1 MKTDDELTRQ
11 YCRKAAPAFAMAT
24 ASIALAAAACG
35 GASSTSSGTGGVGSN
50 SARVKNDTVKPGGTL
65 VFAADQEPS
74 GFNVNTSK
82 DNGSSVQNI
91 TENTY
96 PSTFH
101 NPPDFT
107 VQMDKNL
114 LISADLTSKSPETV
128 VYKINPKATWSDG
141 VPVDA
146 KDFIYMWKSLNGTN
160 KDLDVFGTTGYDN
173 IKSVTGSNN
182 DKTVTV
188 VFKENFADWKSLF
201 TNMVPAHYTQ
211 KQPGGWNTGLDKS
224 MPISAGPFV
233 ITSYKPGDSLILSRN
248 DKFWGPPAKLDKIVF
263 RFLPESQTQPDALKN
278 GEVQLIYPQPQLDLV
293 QTVRA
298 LPNVESQ
305 TNFGLTFE
313 HFDFNTTVKGLH
325 DPVVRKAIAT
335 GLDRA
340 QLLNATVK
348 QFSDK
353 AQLLGNRIYVN
364 NQPEY
369 KDDAPPGIG
378 KGDIAAARKLLE
390 SDGYT
395 KGPDGVYVKGG
406 QKLSFTFATTSGNRL
421 REQQGILF
429 QAQMRQL
436 GIAIRIAN
444 QPSKTLF
451 PALSRGQFQISDFA
465 WVATPFAS
473 ANQPIYQTG
482 GGSNYGKYSNPK
494 VDALIKAAVSDLDP
508 AKVKNDWNQVD
519 TQIWQDMPTIPLY
532 QKPTFIAYHKKYG
545 NITDNASQEGPFES
559 SGTWGLKQ

>member
-1 MKTDDELTRQ
+1 MA
-11 YCRKAAPAFAMAT
+11 RKITPALAVAT
-24 ASIALAAAACG
+24 VSIALAAAACG
-35 GASSTSSGTGGVGSN
+35 GGSSSSGSGGTGGGGSN
-50 SARVKNDTVKPGGTL
+50 NAQVKNETVKTGGTL
-65 VFAADQEPS
+65 VFAADQEPT

-82 DNGSSVQNI
+82 DDGTSVQNI
-91 TENTY
+91 TENVY

-101 NPPDFT
+101 NLPDFT

-114 LISADLTSKSPETV
+114 LVSADLTSQSPQTI

-141 VPVDA
+141 VPFDA

-160 KDLDVFGTTGYDN
+160 KDLDVATTTGYEN
-173 IKSVTGSNN
+173 IKSVTGSDG

-188 VFKENFADWKSLF
+188 VFSKPFADWKSLF

-224 MPISAGPFV
+224 MPISAASFV
-233 ITSYKPGDSLILSRN
+233 ITDYKPADSLTLVRN
-248 DKFWGPPAKLDKIVF
+248 DKYFGPPAKLDKMIF

-293 QTVRA
+293 QQVRA

-313 HFDFNTTVKGLH
+313 HIDFNTKVKGLD
-325 DPVVRKAIAT
+325 DPVVRRAIAT
-335 GLDRA
+335 GLDRT

-353 AQLLGNRIYVN
+353 VTVLGNRIYVN

-369 KDDAPPGIG
+369 KDNAPAGIG
-378 KGDIAAARKLLE
+378 KGDIAAAQKLLE

-395 KGPDGVYVKGG
+395 KGPDGIYAKGG
-406 QKLSFTFATTSGNRL
+406 QKLNYKFATTTGNRL

-429 QAQMRQL
+429 QAQMKKL
-436 GIAIRIAN
+436 GVGITIAN

-451 PALSRGQFQISDFA
+451 PALSKHAFEISDFA

-482 GGSNYGKYSNPK
+482 GGSNYGSYSNPQ
-494 VDALIKAAVSDLDP
+494 VDTLINDAVRGLDP
-508 AKVKNDWNQVD
+508 KTGRPDPATVTATWNQVD
-519 TQIWQDMPTIPLY
+519 ALLWNDMPTIPLY
-532 QKPTFIAYHKKYG
+532 QKPTFIAYDKKYG
-545 NITDNASQEGPFES
+545 NITDNASAEGPFES
-559 SGTWGLKQ
+559 SGTWGLKR